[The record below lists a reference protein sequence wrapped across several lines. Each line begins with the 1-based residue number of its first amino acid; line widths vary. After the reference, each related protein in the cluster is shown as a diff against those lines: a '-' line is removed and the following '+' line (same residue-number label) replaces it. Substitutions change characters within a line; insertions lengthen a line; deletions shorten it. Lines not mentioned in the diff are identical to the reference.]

1 MSHEAFLVSR
11 IACHRRRNQGS
22 TRQRLFNIL
31 CRFLL
36 VHPNAHDVL
45 WATACAGRPASDGNT
60 AGQYDRIVSRP
71 ERAHSASGGLR

>member
-1 MSHEAFLVSR
+1 MKLFAF
-11 IACHRRRNQGS
+11 QGLPVIDGATRDQLDNGCS
-22 TRQRLFNIL
+22 TSV

-45 WATACAGRPASDGNT
+45 WAAACAGRSASDGNT